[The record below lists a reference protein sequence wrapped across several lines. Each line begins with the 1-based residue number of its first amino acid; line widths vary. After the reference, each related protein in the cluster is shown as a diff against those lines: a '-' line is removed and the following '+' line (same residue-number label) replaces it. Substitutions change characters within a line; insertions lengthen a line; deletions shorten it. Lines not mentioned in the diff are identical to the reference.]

1 MPAQCQPNSSKSTN
15 MTRRTP
21 RLAQALTVLNDRSLT
36 DAYATRKAMAYLRNF
51 LWFTPA
57 IPPDAT
63 RAIKRIIR
71 ILEKARKPCPSYSIR
86 TYARFRL
93 DIWFEHGL

>member
-1 MPAQCQPNSSKSTN
+1 MPAHPKQSTS

-36 DAYATRKAMAYLRNF
+36 DAYATRKALAYLRNF
-51 LWFTPA
+51 LWLTDN

-63 RAIKRIIR
+63 RAIKKIIR
-71 ILEKARKPCPSYSIR
+71 ILEKDEPLVFLSIR
-86 TYARFRL
+86 RYACFML
-93 DIWFEHGL
+93 DIWFEHGI

>member
-1 MPAQCQPNSSKSTN
+1 MD
-15 MTRRTP
+15 RRTP
-21 RLAQALTVLNDRSLT
+21 RLARAFTVLKDSSLT

-71 ILEKARKPCPSYSIR
+71 ILEKDEPCPFYSVRI
-86 TYARFRL
+86 YARCRL
-93 DIWFEHGL
+93 NIWLEHGL

>member
-1 MPAQCQPNSSKSTN
+1 ML
-15 MTRRTP
+15 RRAP

-36 DAYATRKAMAYLRNF
+36 DAYATRKALAYLRNF
-51 LWFTPA
+51 LWFTRPITADA
-57 IPPDAT
+57 I

-71 ILEKARKPCPSYSIR
+71 ILEKDEPGPLHSIR

-93 DIWFEHGL
+93 DIWFEHGI